1 MPKAIIPEGLEQ
13 FVQDWKMSP
22 GLEHDGFVFLTGV
35 TGADSDGNLSSDTIV
50 QIEAVFKKVERV
62 LNTAGLDFSHV
73 VEMTSY
79 HIGLRTHLDDFRRI
93 RAQYVVEPFPAWTAI
108 EVAGFT
114 REGAVVEL
122 RCIARR
128 A

>member
-1 MPKAIIPEGLEQ
+1 MPKSIIPEGLEQ
-13 FVQDWKMSP
+13 FVQEWKMSP
-22 GLEHDGFVFLTGV
+22 GLEHNGFVFLTGV
-35 TGADSDGNLSSDTIV
+35 TGADADGKLSSDTNV
-50 QIEAVFKKVERV
+50 QIEAAFKKVERV
-62 LNTAGLDFSHV
+62 LNAAGLDFKHI

-79 HIGLRTHLDDFRRI
+79 HIGLRAHLEDFKRI
-93 RAQYVVEPFPAWTAI
+93 RARYVEEPFPAWTAI

-128 A
+128 T

>member
-1 MPKAIIPEGLEQ
+1 MPKAIIPEGLEG
-13 FVQDWKMSP
+13 FVQEWKMSP
-22 GLEHDGFVFLTGV
+22 GLEHNGFVFLTGV
-35 TGADSDGNLSSDTIV
+35 TGADADGNLSSDTIV
-50 QIEAVFKKVERV
+50 QIEAVFKKVESV

-79 HIGLRTHLDDFRRI
+79 HIGLRAHLEDFRRI

-108 EVAGFT
+108 EVVGFT

-128 A
+128 S